1 MCLST
6 ETQVAPAT
14 SVALSLFWRQT
25 RMSVYTTHVYGI
37 LTNKQRRRNGK
48 VLAPEAFMRP
58 LQQISGILNPREMC
72 VFCVFVYSVYSD
84 SAHSQSARD
93 VCILCILCIRILCI
107 LRILNPREMC
117 VFCVFVYSDSAHS
130 QSALADS
137 ITSTLHN
144 AARHSQL
151 SA

>member
-1 MCLST
+1 MCECELDAAGCGICNI
-6 ETQVAPAT
+6 ERIERDYP
-14 SVALSLFWRQT
+14 
-25 RMSVYTTHVYGI
+25 HVYGI
-37 LTNKQRRRNGK
+37 LTNKQRRRNVE

-58 LQQISGILNPREMC
+58 LQQISGILK
-72 VFCVFVYSVYSD
+72 
-84 SAHSQSARD
+84 
-93 VCILCILCIRILCI
+93 
-107 LRILNPREMC
+107 PREMC
-117 VFCVFVYSDSAHS
+117 VFCVFVYSDSAYS